1 MNQLT
6 VNKLKEETKTLDLLN
21 NIMLELRG
29 FSYSALGRDGHV
41 SRDSDTA
48 IEIDINNSSLSTKN
62 VNGCNSDYD
71 GNGLSMEVYAIYPCL
86 TVKVFIRMF
95 YLFLFLF

>member
-29 FSYSALGRDGHV
+29 FSYSALGRE
-41 SRDSDTA
+41 R
-48 IEIDINNSSLSTKN
+48 
-62 VNGCNSDYD
+62 
-71 GNGLSMEVYAIYPCL
+71 
-86 TVKVFIRMF
+86 F
-95 YLFLFLF
+95 